1 MTTIRRGLRLWVSAW
16 LVVQAASM
24 AALVPR
30 ECCAAHRAA
39 AIEKP
44 RSCHLPVA
52 ATQCPMRAA
61 DGTPCPMHREGHSDE
76 HSTVRCTMRS
86 TCSGPMAALLAS
98 LSHQGVLTARFLL
111 LPDLQ
116 VTAAA
121 PSPRESLISP
131 LLPPDSPPP
140 RA

>member
-1 MTTIRRGLRLWVSAW
+1 MTTIRRRLRLWVSVW
-16 LVVQAASM
+16 LVVQAALM
-24 AALVPR
+24 ALLVPR
-30 ECCAAHRAA
+30 DCCQAHRAA
-39 AIEKP
+39 AGEKP
-44 RSCHLPVA
+44 RSCHQRVA
-52 ATQCPMRAA
+52 ATSCPMRAA
-61 DGTPCPMHREGHSDE
+61 DGTPCPMHRGGDSDE
-76 HSTVRCTMRS
+76 HSTASCAMRS

-116 VTAAA
+116 VTAAVS
-121 PSPRESLISP
+121 PPRECLISP